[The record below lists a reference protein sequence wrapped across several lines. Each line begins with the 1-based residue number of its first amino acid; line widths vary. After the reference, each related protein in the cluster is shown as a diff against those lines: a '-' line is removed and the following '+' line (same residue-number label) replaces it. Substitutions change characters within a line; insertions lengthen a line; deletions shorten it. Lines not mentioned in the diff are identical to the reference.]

1 MTYFCV
7 VWDVKPVSIKVKKH
21 MSRAFCVAAK
31 LKNFIPRVKQ
41 TVTYIVCTVLLNDRG
56 EILMIQEAK
65 ETCRGRWYLPAGR
78 MERNETIEVCRECF
92 FFYSFLPL
100 TILVRVMVQNFYL
113 AVKGI
118 PHTFHH
124 NASSKINSQGATASV
139 LSHQM

>member
-1 MTYFCV
+1 
-7 VWDVKPVSIKVKKH
+7 

-78 MERNETIEVCRECF
+78 MECNETIEVCRECF
-92 FFYSFLPL
+92 FICNFVHL
-100 TILVRVMVQNFYL
+100 TSLVRVIAQNFCL
-113 AVKGI
+113 VVQGI

-124 NASSKINSQGATASV
+124 NSSSKRQQSGTTTTV